1 MIQLQWLSKIL
12 QDKSLDIVEQN
23 CLSADYFN
31 EYAEEFRFIQD
42 HVREYGNVPDKATFL
57 AKFPDIELVEVTE
70 TERYLVDTLK
80 EEYLYQQSIPVL
92 QKTAELLKTDSNAA
106 AEYLASQVSVLQPQR
121 GLGGTNIITQAQKR
135 LEQYKERK
143 DNQSKYFFESGF
155 KELDEYTHGI
165 QRGEE
170 FLVILARTNVGKTWV
185 LEKMCTHVWGLGFN
199 VGFIEPEM
207 SAESVG
213 FRFDTLFN
221 HYSNSS
227 LMYGKSDID
236 EDAYSDYIGQL
247 QTHEN
252 RFLVATKKDFGGGD
266 ITVTKI
272 KQWVVNQKL
281 DLVAIDGL
289 SYLTDERGKR
299 GDNESTTL
307 SHISEDLMD
316 LSVELSVPVLIVVQ
330 ANRTGIVHDD
340 EDGAP
345 ELESVRSSDGIS
357 FSASKVLS
365 LRQKRDKVTNETT
378 MEIWIKKSRFGHIG
392 AKVCY
397 SWDINTGN
405 FTFTPSDERK
415 RDDIKK
421 SAETKKKDVDM
432 F

>member
-1 MIQLQWLSKIL
+1 MIQLQILSYVL
-12 QDKSLDIVEQN
+12 QTKSMDIIDNN
-23 CLSADYFN
+23 CITEDYFS
-31 EYAEEFRFIQD
+31 EYPDEFRFIRE
-42 HVREYGNVPDKATFL
+42 HVRDYGNVPDKATFL
-57 AKFPDIELVEVTE
+57 STFPDVELVEVAE
-70 TERYLVDTLK
+70 TERYMVDTLK

-92 QKTAELLKTDSNAA
+92 QKAAELLKTDSNAA
-106 AEYLASQVSVLQPQR
+106 AAYLASQVGVLQPQR
-121 GLGGTNIITQAQKR
+121 DLGGTNIITQAQKR

-227 LMYGKSDID
+227 LMYGKADID
-236 EDAYSDYIGQL
+236 EAAYSDYISQL

-252 RFLVATKKDFGGGD
+252 RFLVTTKKDFGGD
-266 ITVTKI
+266 ITITKI
-272 KQWVVNQKL
+272 KQWVTNQKL

-316 LSVELSVPVLIVVQ
+316 LSVELSIPVLTVVQ

-357 FSASKVLS
+357 FSASKILS

-415 RDDIKK
+415 RNDTKK
-421 SAETKKKDVDM
+421 PAENKKKDVDM